1 MTAVLGPG
9 ALPRRVGV
17 LVSGRGSNL
26 QALLDACV
34 GDFPARVVSVVS
46 NIPDVYALE
55 RARQAGVPT
64 RVLSHR
70 GKPRDAYDLELRGQ
84 LLADGVEI
92 VCLAG
97 FMRVLGPGFLQ
108 GWPVLNVHPAL
119 LPAFPGMHGAKQAV
133 DAGVTQAGATVHLVD
148 AGVDTGPILAQGSVP
163 VLPDDTED
171 TLAARIL
178 PIEHLLY
185 VQALRQVASGRVALD
200 GRRAVVTLRDGERR
214 WVTGG

>member
-1 MTAVLGPG
+1 MTPVLGPG
-9 ALPRRVGV
+9 AHPRRVGV

-26 QALLDACV
+26 QALLDACA
-34 GDFPARVVSVVS
+34 GEFPARVVSVVS
-46 NIPDVYALE
+46 NIPGVYALE
-55 RARQAGVPT
+55 RASRAGVPT

-70 GKPRDAYDLELRGQ
+70 GKPRDAYDLELRDQ

-97 FMRVLGPGFLQ
+97 FMRVLGQGFLQ

-178 PIEHLLY
+178 PMEHLLY
-185 VQALRQVASGRVALD
+185 VQALRQVASGRVAID
-200 GRRAVVTLRDGERR
+200 GRRVVIQLADGEQR
-214 WVTGG
+214 WVAAP

>member
-1 MTAVLGPG
+1 MPVLGAG
-9 ALPRRVGV
+9 APPRRVGV

-34 GDFPARVVSVVS
+34 GEFPARVVSVVS

-55 RARQAGVPT
+55 RASRAGVPT

-70 GKPRDAYDLELRGQ
+70 GKPREVYDLELRDQ
-84 LLADGVEI
+84 LLSDGVEI

-97 FMRVLGPGFLQ
+97 FMRVLGAGFLH

-163 VLPDDTED
+163 VFSSDTED
-171 TLAARIL
+171 SLAARIL
-178 PIEHLLY
+178 PIEHQLY
-185 VQALRQVASGRVALD
+185 VQALRQVASGRVAVD
-200 GRRAVVTLRDGERR
+200 GRRVVVELVDGERR
-214 WVTGG
+214 WIGAP